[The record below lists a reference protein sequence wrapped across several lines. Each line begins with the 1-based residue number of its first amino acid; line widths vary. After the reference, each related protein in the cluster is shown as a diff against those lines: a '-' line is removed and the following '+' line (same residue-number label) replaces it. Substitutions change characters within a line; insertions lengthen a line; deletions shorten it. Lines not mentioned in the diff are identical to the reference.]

1 MQFKR
6 LSFKE
11 GTGVA
16 SKLVETYNFHKAAAV
31 LAEYGFDCMRLSDD
45 WAGADFFA
53 YHKENGETLKVQLKS
68 NLVIAEKYMCEKDLF
83 MCFPLDST
91 GNWYL
96 IKHSDLMELVRQ
108 HSPYWLQT
116 TSWQDKK
123 MYGSNRGTK
132 EMREALEPYAYW
144 PQYGV
149 INFREVRDYRKA
161 KKLVVQ
167 QHQDDPD
174 QTQA

>member
-1 MQFKR
+1 MKFER
-6 LSFKE
+6 LSFEE

-45 WAGADFFA
+45 WAGADFLA
-53 YHKENGETLKVQLKS
+53 HHKDSGQTLKVQLKS
-68 NLVIAEKYMCEKDLF
+68 NLVIAQKYLDDKDLF
-83 MCFPLDST
+83 MCFPLDRT

-96 IKHSDLMELVRQ
+96 IKHSDLIELVCQ
-108 HSPYWLQT
+108 HSASWLESS
-116 TSWQDKK
+116 SWKHRK

-132 EMREALEPYAYW
+132 EMRKALEPYAYW
-144 PQYGV
+144 PRYGV
-149 INFREVRDYRKA
+149 INFREVRNYRDIGKV
-161 KKLVVQ
+161 VVQ
-167 QHQDDPD
+167 QQRDNPD